1 MIFAM
6 SFLHNTDCM
15 IISKASSTPVTEE
28 LDCVLMRI
36 ERGKGYVTFSICSK
50 SRGTGSILGLVG
62 PFVLMFVV
70 FYFLLIRP
78 QQKKTKARNGML
90 KALKKGDKVVTIG
103 GLHGTIMEISDD
115 IVVLR
120 VNDVTRLTFDR
131 GSISH
136 AVALETEGKE

>member
-1 MIFAM
+1 MFQYAAAAQ
-6 SFLHNTDCM
+6 SG
-15 IISKASSTPVTEE
+15 S
-28 LDCVLMRI
+28 
-36 ERGKGYVTFSICSK
+36 
-50 SRGTGSILGLVG
+50 SILTLVG

-103 GLHGTIMEISDD
+103 GLHGNIMEISDD

-120 VNDVTRLTFDR
+120 VNDVTKLTFDR

-136 AVALETEGKE
+136 SINTDTVDKE